1 MIESIQQKKVQIC
14 IWQRLECGYNN
25 YEEEWIK
32 KSFRRSDG
40 VWSRSSTCGD
50 LSWSWLWRVST
61 KRAAEY
67 RWRSG
72 CIRRKFLGLW
82 VKELSVAGERVWRAR
97 VKALE
102 ETSLYCI
109 MTSFQVLSYAGE
121 MSFHTQGGALSC
133 ASEWFYNSSKAVV
146 AMQRERKTLRVTVRN
161 RKSAKKFMVMI
172 IALGK
177 LLLQQLTIPFAFVQ
191 SGMIGRLSRSPKRS
205 ERWKKHKMFSV

>member
-1 MIESIQQKKVQIC
+1 MM
-14 IWQRLECGYNN
+14 LT
-25 YEEEWIK
+25 EEIIDEEV
-32 KSFRRSDG
+32 KSLRGSDG

-61 KRAAEY
+61 KKAAEY
-67 RWRSG
+67 WWRSG
-72 CIRRKFLGLW
+72 CIRWKFLGLW

-102 ETSLYCI
+102 ETSLWAEKTSLLFQMTSLYCI
-109 MTSFQVLSYAGE
+109 MTSFEVLSYAGE
-121 MSFHTQGGALSC
+121 MSFHTQGGTLSC

-146 AMQRERKTLRVTVRN
+146 VMQRERKTLRVTVRN

-177 LLLQQLTIPFAFVQ
+177 LLLQQLASPFTFVQ
-191 SGMIGRLSRSPKRS
+191 SGTIGSLSRSPMRS
-205 ERWKKHKMFSV
+205 GRWKKRKRLRL